1 VRIHRRQQTVTQIHS
16 VDRGRPIEDQAH
28 QPLMFLSGTVTGVA
42 ERWAIIEKEAF
53 ALVEKVKGLITCCI
67 SQGAFCCSP

>member
-1 VRIHRRQQTVTQIHS
+1 
-16 VDRGRPIEDQAH
+16 
-28 QPLMFLSGTVTGVA
+28 MFLSGTVTGVA